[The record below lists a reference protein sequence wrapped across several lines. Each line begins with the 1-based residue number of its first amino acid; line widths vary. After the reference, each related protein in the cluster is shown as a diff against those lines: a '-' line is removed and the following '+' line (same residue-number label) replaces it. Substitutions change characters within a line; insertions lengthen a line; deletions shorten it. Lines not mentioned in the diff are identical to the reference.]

1 MYKES
6 LSAAITPAQLKMA
19 LGLGSATLH
28 EAAGRIGAL
37 PSAIKPLAATMR
49 LAGPAFTVHVPAFD
63 NLWIH
68 RAVYE
73 ANPGDILVV
82 TTSGGI
88 EAGYWG
94 DILNEAAIARHLGG
108 LVIDG
113 GVRDSAG
120 LVRQTFPVFSN
131 GVSIRGTIKEREAI
145 AWLRQPVRI
154 GDIVVRQH
162 DLVVGDADGVAVIPA
177 DLVSATLDAGQR
189 RETDETEKLARI
201 RAGERTIDIYGF
213 GPQ

>member
-1 MYKES
+1 VVPQS
-6 LSAAITPAQLKMA
+6 TIAFDASQLKTAMR
-19 LGLGSATLH
+19 LGSATLH
-28 EAAGRIGAL
+28 EAAGRVGAL
-37 PSAIKPLAATMR
+37 PSVIKPLAPSMR

-73 ANPGDILVV
+73 ASAGDVLVIC
-82 TTSGGI
+82 TSGGV

-94 DILNEAAIARHLGG
+94 DILNEAAMARRLGG

-120 LVRQTFPVFSN
+120 LIHHPFPVFSN
-131 GVSIRGTIKEREAI
+131 GVSIRGTVKGHEAI

-154 GDIVVRQH
+154 GETIVGQG
-162 DLVVGDADGVAVIPA
+162 DLVVGDADGVVVIPA
-177 DLVSATLDAGQR
+177 QQASQALEAGGR
-189 RETDETEKLARI
+189 RESDEREKLTRI
-201 RAGERTIDIYGF
+201 RAGERTIDLYGL
-213 GPQ
+213 GSA